1 MKRRSRLDDIIRR
14 FRRHNDLA
22 KLEALLPHIRELQR
36 LASQHGIHDVFQDNG
51 GKLLQVLLVTGLTA
65 ISGREG
71 NDAIDADGREYEMKS
86 VNRFDVR
93 GRRKSNLQFTT
104 HHHLNPIIIEK
115 YRKVDWLFA
124 VYSGIELETV
134 HLLTPELLEPYYVRW
149 SLEYEAKGDLNN
161 PKINLKYVEEHGI
174 LLYRN
179 EDAPTENTPGVTEV
193 LGDVESAP
201 TEPTDS

>member
-1 MKRRSRLDDIIRR
+1 
-14 FRRHNDLA
+14 
-22 KLEALLPHIRELQR
+22 
-36 LASQHGIHDVFQDNG
+36 
-51 GKLLQVLLVTGLTA
+51 
-65 ISGREG
+65 
-71 NDAIDADGREYEMKS
+71 
-86 VNRFDVR
+86 
-93 GRRKSNLQFTT
+93 
-104 HHHLNPIIIEK
+104 
-115 YRKVDWLFA
+115 